1 MWRCS
6 QWCGGLPVFPC
17 VYICTLSIQTLKICR
32 VQSETSGIGDFGE
45 IPRVYIGNL
54 GFYHYL
60 EIFGVLLN
68 LRSLC
73 KYNQWF
79 RNYLSDSAKKVRVW
93 IFWKAVPVSY
103 PYPTRINP
111 VFTRIFSS
119 KPWVWNENPGFSL
132 PVSYPYPT
140 RINPVFSRIENMGPY
155 TLSQNGERLAESG
168 IYWYFTQTINHWISW
183 ILKTSGFLLKPRV
196 SKWTLR
202 FCRVRKPR
210 VYIIRGWSSTQ

>member
-1 MWRCS
+1 MLKRLHVHSHFLCFSIGCS
-6 QWCGGLPVFPC
+6 TLI
-17 VYICTLSIQTLKICR
+17 YTLSIQTLKICR

-45 IPRVYIGNL
+45 IPRVYSGNL

-79 RNYLSDSAKKVRVW
+79 CNYLSDLQKKFGFEFFEKR
-93 IFWKAVPVSY
+93 Y

-168 IYWYFTQTINHWISW
+168 IY
-183 ILKTSGFLLKPRV
+183 
-196 SKWTLR
+196 
-202 FCRVRKPR
+202 
-210 VYIIRGWSSTQ
+210 